1 MTKKKITISID
12 ENTLKNLDTI
22 IKDNKEKNYNR
33 SFLIN
38 YIVKRE
44 IDIWLTEHYLKS

>member
-1 MTKKKITISID
+1 MNKKKITISID
-12 ENTLKNLDTI
+12 ERTLQNLDTI
-22 IKDNKEKNYNR
+22 IKENKEKNYNR

>member
-1 MTKKKITISID
+1 MNKKKITISID
-12 ENTLKNLDTI
+12 EQTLKHLDII

-44 IDIWLTEHYLKS
+44 IDNWLTEHYLKS